1 MKKKIK
7 TNVIL
12 GAGGHAKVIL
22 SSLLRLGLKVDYL
35 IEDKIK
41 HDSYFEKYEFLNEKK
56 FLSFRNNNIN
66 LFLGIGITVKE
77 NNRKKIIK
85 KFKNKGLI
93 FKQVIDKDVK
103 LGLNVKIMEGVQ
115 IMRGCHIG
123 ENVEINQNSVINT
136 MSIIEHDVEIG
147 ENSHIAPGSIILG
160 GAKIGKNTFVG
171 AGSII
176 LQGIKIGTDSIIAA
190 GSIVNK
196 NLENKSFFIK
206 KK

>member
-1 MKKKIK
+1 MKKKSK
-7 TNVIL
+7 ANVIL

-22 SSLLRLGLKVDYL
+22 SSLLRLGKKVDYL
-35 IEDKIK
+35 IDDKIK
-41 HDSYFEKYEFLNEKK
+41 LDSYFENYKSINEKN
-56 FLSFRNNNIN
+56 FFSFKDNNVNI
-66 LFLGIGITVKE
+66 FLGIGITTKK
-77 NNRKKIIK
+77 NNREKIIK

-103 LGLNVKIMEGVQ
+103 LGLNIKIMSGAQ

-123 ENVEINQNSVINT
+123 ENVLINQNSIINT

-147 ENSHIAPGSIILG
+147 ENSHVAPGSIILG
-160 GAKIGKNTFVG
+160 GVKIGKNTFIG

-176 LQGIKIGTDSIIAA
+176 FQGVKIGADSIIAA
-190 GSIVNK
+190 GSIVSK
-196 NLENKSFFIK
+196 NLENKSFFMK